1 MKFEDINYKRPDI
14 DGFAKEVS
22 KLLEE
27 FKISKSLDKQKEII
41 KNINSLRNNV
51 LTMAMVGEFRNL
63 INIKDEEYNEES
75 KYINKKWPVYE
86 LTVSNFYKELINS
99 KFYQDIIDTYG
110 EQLMNIAKSS
120 INTVT
125 EDVLG
130 DLELEN
136 KLQKDYT
143 KVIASAKIQ
152 YKGELRTLSQLK
164 YFCLS
169 EDRII
174 RKEANEKKYELF
186 GKTSLEIDNILDSL
200 IKVRTKVAE
209 KLGYNSFIE
218 LAYARLNRT
227 GYSSKD
233 IESFRNLVVKYIVP
247 LCTKLNIEQQER
259 LQIDCLKYYDDEMD
273 SIKYEQNNVKDVEW
287 LKDKFEIVC
296 ETLSIE
302 TKELFEIMKQNN
314 LMNLE
319 AKEGKAKVSM
329 STYLCDFKYPYIIAS
344 LTGIRKDFK
353 TLAHEFGHAFQMYVF
368 NEKNDIPEYIL
379 PTKEAAEFSSIAME
393 FLIWPYLN
401 GIMEEAET
409 YKFNHLKDVVKW
421 IPYRACIDEFQE
433 YIYSKPQITIKERK
447 LKWRQLEEKYMPY
460 LNYDGNKYLE
470 EGNFWQQQS
479 HIFTFPFYYIDY
491 ALAQICVLQLWS
503 ICEIDKNKAWEV
515 YLDICE
521 KGGSLSFLNLIKSTN
536 ISSPFEEETFI
547 DIRQAINK
555 WMYVYENK

>member
-14 DGFAKEVS
+14 DGFAKKVS

-27 FKISKSLDKQKEII
+27 FKFSESFDKQKGII
-41 KNINSLRNNV
+41 DNINSLRNNV
-51 LTMAMVGEFRNL
+51 LTMAMVGESRNL
-63 INIKDEEYNEES
+63 ININNEEYNEES
-75 KYINKKWPVYE
+75 KYINKKWSVYE

-110 EQLMNIAKSS
+110 GQLMNIAKSS
-120 INTVT
+120 INIVT
-125 EDVLG
+125 EDVLE

-136 KLQKDYT
+136 KLQKEYT

-152 YKGELRTLSQLK
+152 YKGELRTFSQLK
-164 YFCLS
+164 HFCLS
-169 EDRII
+169 KDRAI

-186 GKTSLEIDNILDSL
+186 GKISLEIDNILDSL
-200 IKVRTKVAE
+200 IKVRAKIAE

-227 GYSSKD
+227 EYSSRD
-233 IESFRNLVVKYIVP
+233 IESFRDLIVKYIVP
-247 LCTKLNIEQQER
+247 LCTKLKIKQQER

-273 SIKYEQNNVKDVEW
+273 SIEYEQNNVKDLEW
-287 LKDKFEIVC
+287 LKDKLEIVC
-296 ETLSIE
+296 ESLSVE
-302 TKELFEIMKQNN
+302 TKELFEIMKRNN

-344 LTGIRKDFK
+344 LTGTSEDFK

-368 NEKNDIPEYIL
+368 NEKNNIPEYIL

-393 FLIWPYLN
+393 FLIWSYLN
-401 GIMEEAET
+401 EIIEEAET
-409 YKFNHLKDVVKW
+409 YKLNHLEDVIKW

-433 YIYSKPQITIKERK
+433 YIYSKLQITIEERK
-447 LKWRQLEEKYMPY
+447 LKWRHLEGKYMPY
-460 LNYDGNKYLE
+460 LNYDGNKYLD

-503 ICEIDKNKAWEV
+503 ICEIDKNKAWKI
-515 YLDICE
+515 YLDICK
-521 KGGSLSFLNLIKSTN
+521 KGGSLSFFDLIKSTN
-536 ISSPFEEETFI
+536 ISSPFEEKTFI
-547 DIRQAINK
+547 DIIQAINK
-555 WMYVYENK
+555 WM